1 MTLNIRVQD
10 ILAERSAS
18 GELKFEMPF
27 EPGMVAADVV
37 AREGFSGAEAE
48 AIVVMVNAEQAMKE
62 TPLSDGDS
70 VELVTQMVGG

>member
-1 MTLNIRVQD
+1 MTLSIRVQD
-10 ILAERSAS
+10 ILAERSTS
-18 GELKFEMPF
+18 GELLFEMPF
-27 EPGMVAADVV
+27 EPGMVAGDVV
-37 AREGFSGAEAE
+37 TREGFSGAEAE

>member
-1 MTLNIRVQD
+1 MTLSIRVQD
-10 ILAERSAS
+10 ILAERSTS
-18 GELKFEMPF
+18 GELLFKMPF
-27 EPGMVAADVV
+27 EPGMVAGDVV

>member
-1 MTLNIRVQD
+1 MALSVRLQD
-10 ILAERSAS
+10 ILAERSKS
-18 GELKFEMPF
+18 GELQLSMPF
-27 EPGMVAADVV
+27 EPGMVAGDVV

-48 AIVVMVNAEQAMKE
+48 AIVVMVNAEQAMKD